1 MCIIAAKPA
10 GFPMPKDDILEN
22 MWYANPDGAGFMYA
36 ADGYVHIEK
45 GFMRFADFLAAL
57 DRLSMSYDLSSLA
70 MVMHFRITTHGGTK
84 PENTHP
90 FPVTDNLPSLKKL
103 HGKTKLAVAHNG
115 IIDITPRSKDISDT
129 MEYVASQLA
138 PLHRALPEFY
148 KNKHAMLMVS
158 NAIQSKMVFLTG
170 KGEMY
175 TIGKFETEDG
185 MLYSNTSYK
194 GWYASWRRGNWG
206 QWDTS
211 SKSWSTGSLLKD
223 IEDDFPTDYSAS
235 KTVGEDNYEMRRLMP
250 LWIVDGMVIDPEG
263 TMLEGDEFYVD
274 PNNELWWYSWDDD
287 TAFQCDAG
295 WQYYTKDGLPIK
307 YKAEESESVW
317 CLVEEAYYK

>member
-1 MCIIAAKPA
+1 
-10 GFPMPKDDILEN
+10 

-36 ADGYVHIEK
+36 DEGHVHIEK
-45 GFMRFADFLAAL
+45 GFMSLKDFNAAL
-57 DRLSMSYDLSSLA
+57 ERLAKEHDLTTLA

-90 FPVTDNLPSLKKL
+90 FPITDNVASLKKL
-103 HGKTKLAVAHNG
+103 HGKAKIAVAHNG

-170 KGEMY
+170 KGELY

-185 MLYSNTSYK
+185 MLYSNTSYT
-194 GWYASWRRGNWG
+194 GWYSSWRRGSWSV
-206 QWDTS
+206 WDTGTHHWKTS
-211 SKSWSTGSLLKD
+211 AIT
-223 IEDDFPTDYSAS
+223 DDLPGAYDDYSGACTS
-235 KTVGEDNYEMRRLMP
+235 KWDGKSTKPVVADGKVHYEQMRLMP
-250 LWIVDGMVIDPEG
+250 LWAVEGYVRDPEG
-263 TMLEGDEFYVD
+263 EYLDGDEFYVD
-274 PNNELWWYSWDDD
+274 SAGLLWWYDFDSD
-287 TAFQCDAG
+287 TAIYCGADWYAFDRE
-295 WQYYTKDGLPIK
+295 GLPPTFDL
-307 YKAEESESVW
+307 ENTELVW
-317 CLVEEAYYK
+317 CYVD